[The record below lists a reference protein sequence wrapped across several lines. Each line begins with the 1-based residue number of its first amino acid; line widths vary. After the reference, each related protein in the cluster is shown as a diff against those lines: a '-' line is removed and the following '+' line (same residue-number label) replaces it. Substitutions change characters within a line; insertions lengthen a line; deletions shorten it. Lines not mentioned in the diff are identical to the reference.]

1 VSQPAGRHGPLGLP
15 LYPTGFAVAELR
27 LDSGPMFWEE
37 VQRLSAGEALAGFVT
52 DHLEAPGAPRV
63 CVILAPPDETAA
75 RAAAALMTA
84 RALGRR
90 GRRVAVV
97 DGDDLSP
104 DLTRWAGR
112 SDTEGWI
119 DVVRYGSSPSAAA
132 AVLPWAA
139 PGGLLLGVGSYQP
152 SRATGDEVR
161 ALAAT
166 LLEQVDV
173 VLVSASTGDR
183 GAVWATVP
191 SLRVLCWDQAA
202 LDSSL
207 CEVMIRDVGQLG
219 DPPAAALVF
228 AAARPAADPAAE
240 TRAAAPRRWVRPLA
254 VLAVLAVVAGVWWV
268 GAQRRARPAA
278 TAGPVPAPPASVL
291 RHDMKTDSLEI
302 AVIPDSTA
310 AAQQDTLAAVGVAAG
325 SSAAEP
331 AVAAPPAPGGDPF
344 AGPVG
349 AAGWCLHVYS
359 FDDSLLALEE
369 VAVMAGKGV
378 VGQIHAED
386 SGSRHLFRIYAGSF
400 PTRAAAHAAQTDLF
414 ARLRTDWAQPVAAA
428 RLR

>member
-1 VSQPAGRHGPLGLP
+1 VNDPTVRHGPLGLP
-15 LYPTGFAVAELR
+15 LYPTGFAVEELR
-27 LDSGPMFWEE
+27 LDGGPMFWEE
-37 VQRLSAGEALAGFVT
+37 VQRLSAGEALAGFVA
-52 DHLEAPGAPRV
+52 DHLDAPGAPRV
-63 CVILAPPDETAA
+63 CVILGPPDATAP

-112 SDTEGWI
+112 ADAEGWI
-119 DVVRYGSSPSAAA
+119 DVVRYGSSTAAA
-132 AVLPWAA
+132 AAALPWGA

-152 SRATGDEVR
+152 SRASGDEVS
-161 ALAAT
+161 ALVAI
-166 LLEQVDV
+166 LLEEVDH

-228 AAARPAADPAAE
+228 VPA
-240 TRAAAPRRWVRPLA
+240 RAAAVPRHEPHQPPSSRAPRRAGRWLAALA
-254 VLAVLAVVAGVWWV
+254 VLAVIAGVWWV
-268 GAQRRARPAA
+268 GTQRRSRAVTAAPAVKPDLQQDVKPDSQSFAIDTDSVLVAPADTAA
-278 TAGPVPAPPASVL
+278 TAASP
-291 RHDMKTDSLEI
+291 
-302 AVIPDSTA
+302 IPST
-310 AAQQDTLAAVGVAAG
+310 
-325 SSAAEP
+325 SSP
-331 AVAAPPAPGGDPF
+331 AVDPF

-369 VAVMAGKGV
+369 VAVMAGRGV
-378 VGQIHAED
+378 VGRIHAED
-386 SGSRHLFRIYAGSF
+386 SGARHLFRIYTGDF
-400 PTRAAAHAAQTDLF
+400 PDRAAAHAAQDELF
-414 ARLRTDWAQPVAAA
+414 ARLRTDWAQPVAAE

>member
-1 VSQPAGRHGPLGLP
+1 MSNPASRHGPLGLP
-15 LYPTGFAVAELR
+15 LYPTGFAVEELH
-27 LDSGPMFWEE
+27 LDGGPMFWEE
-37 VQRLSAGEALAGFVT
+37 VQRLSSGEALAGFVT
-52 DHLEAPGAPRV
+52 DHLAAPAAPRV
-63 CVILAPPDETAA
+63 CVILGPPDATAA

-84 RALGRR
+84 RSLGRR

-112 SDTEGWI
+112 AEVEGWI

-132 AVLPWAA
+132 AALPWAA

-152 SRATGDEVR
+152 NRATGDEVR
-161 ALAAT
+161 ALVAI
-166 LLEQVDV
+166 LLEEVDT

-228 AAARPAADPAAE
+228 AAARAAPAARAE
-240 TRAAAPRRWVRPLA
+240 PRPRASRRRGGVLVSLA
-254 VLAVLAVVAGVWWV
+254 VLTVVAGVWWF
-268 GAQRRARPAA
+268 GTQRRPHPDAVAGKTAA
-278 TAGPVPAPPASVL
+278 PVSRSLQQNIHVDSQSVADLVDGPS
-291 RHDMKTDSLEI
+291 SLQ
-302 AVIPDSTA
+302 PDSE
-310 AAQQDTLAAVGVAAG
+310 
-325 SSAAEP
+325 S
-331 AVAAPPAPGGDPF
+331 AVAADSLADAVSVAVLPAPAGDPF

-369 VAVMAGKGV
+369 VSTMAGKGV
-378 VGQIHAED
+378 VGLIHAED
-386 SGSRHLFRIYAGSF
+386 SGTRHLFRIYAGNF
-400 PTRAAAHAAQTDLF
+400 PSRAAADAAQTELF
-414 ARLRTDWAQPVAAA
+414 ARLRTDWAQPVAAD

>member
-1 VSQPAGRHGPLGLP
+1 MSNQASRHGPLGLP
-15 LYPTGFAVAELR
+15 LYPTGFAVEELH
-27 LDSGPMFWEE
+27 LDGGPMFWEE
-37 VQRLSAGEALAGFVT
+37 VQRLSSGEALAGFVT
-52 DHLEAPGAPRV
+52 DHLEAPAAPRV
-63 CVILAPPDETAA
+63 CVILGPPDATAA
-75 RAAAALMTA
+75 RAAAALRTA
-84 RALGRR
+84 RTLGRR
-90 GRRVAVV
+90 GRRVAVLA
-97 DGDDLSP
+97 GDDLSP

-112 SDTEGWI
+112 AEVEGWI

-132 AVLPWAA
+132 AALPWAA

-161 ALAAT
+161 ALVAI
-166 LLEQVDV
+166 LLEQVDT

-228 AAARPAADPAAE
+228 AAARAAPAARPE
-240 TRAAAPRRWVRPLA
+240 PQPRASRRRGGVLV
-254 VLAVLAVVAGVWWV
+254 VLAVLAVIAGVWWF
-268 GAQRRARPAA
+268 GTQRRPHPDAVAGKTVAPDSRSLQQDIHDDLQSSAIIADSTTSLRVDSMSAA
-278 TAGPVPAPPASVL
+278 AAESLAIEVAPVDALPAP
-291 RHDMKTDSLEI
+291 T
-302 AVIPDSTA
+302 
-310 AAQQDTLAAVGVAAG
+310 
-325 SSAAEP
+325 
-331 AVAAPPAPGGDPF
+331 GDPF

-369 VAVMAGKGV
+369 VSNMAGKGV
-378 VGQIHAED
+378 VGLIHAED
-386 SGSRHLFRIYAGSF
+386 SGTRHLFRIFAGNF
-400 PTRAAAHAAQTDLF
+400 PSRAAAGAAQTELF
-414 ARLRTDWAQPVAAA
+414 ARLRTDWAQPVAAD

>member
-1 VSQPAGRHGPLGLP
+1 MSDSAVRHGPLGLP
-15 LYPTGFAVAELR
+15 LYPTGFAVEELR
-27 LDSGPMFWEE
+27 LESGPMFWEE
-37 VQRLSAGEALAGFVT
+37 AQRISAGEALAGFVV

-63 CVILAPPDETAA
+63 CVILGPPDATAP

-84 RALGRR
+84 RALSRR

-112 SDTEGWI
+112 ADVEGWI
-119 DVVRYGSSPSAAA
+119 DVVRYGVSPAAA
-132 AVLPWAA
+132 AVALPWGA

-152 SRATGDEVR
+152 SRASGDEVS
-161 ALAAT
+161 ALVAI
-166 LLEQVDV
+166 LLAEFDH

-228 AAARPAADPAAE
+228 VPA
-240 TRAAAPRRWVRPLA
+240 RAAVVPRHEPPARAPRRAGRWLAALA
-254 VLAVLAVVAGVWWV
+254 VLAVIAGVWWV
-268 GAQRRARPAA
+268 GTQRRPRATPAA
-278 TAGPVPAPPASVL
+278 PTANPDLQQDIKQEPQSIVIDTDSASVALPDTVAAVESPPAASP
-291 RHDMKTDSLEI
+291 T
-302 AVIPDSTA
+302 
-310 AAQQDTLAAVGVAAG
+310 
-325 SSAAEP
+325 SSSSS
-331 AVAAPPAPGGDPF
+331 GDPF

-369 VAVMAGKGV
+369 VAVMAGRGV
-378 VGQIHAED
+378 VGLIHAED
-386 SGSRHLFRIYAGSF
+386 SGRRHLFRIYAGNF
-400 PTRAAAHAAQTDLF
+400 PDRAAAHAAQDELF
-414 ARLRTDWAQPVAAA
+414 ARLRTDWAQPVAAE

>member
-1 VSQPAGRHGPLGLP
+1 MSDSAVRHGPLGLP
-15 LYPTGFAVAELR
+15 LYPTGFAVEELR

-37 VQRLSAGEALAGFVT
+37 AQRLSAGEALAGFVA
-52 DHLEAPGAPRV
+52 DHLEAPGAPGV
-63 CVILAPPDETAA
+63 CVILGPPDATAP

-84 RALGRR
+84 RALSRR

-112 SDTEGWI
+112 ADVEGWI
-119 DVVRYGSSPSAAA
+119 DVVRYGASPAAAA
-132 AVLPWAA
+132 AVLPWGA

-152 SRATGDEVR
+152 CRASGDEVN
-161 ALAAT
+161 ALVAI
-166 LLEQVDV
+166 LREEFDH

-228 AAARPAADPAAE
+228 VPARA
-240 TRAAAPRRWVRPLA
+240 AAAPRHEPPPRAPRRAGRWLAALA
-254 VLAVLAVVAGVWWV
+254 VLAVIAGVWWV
-268 GAQRRARPAA
+268 GTQRRPRIVPVAPAA
-278 TAGPVPAPPASVL
+278 APGLKQDAKPDSQPSVT
-291 RHDMKTDSLEI
+291 DTDSASAAL
-302 AVIPDSTA
+302 PDTA
-310 AAQQDTLAAVGVAAG
+310 AAVVSPSAALPTSSST
-325 SSAAEP
+325 SSAA
-331 AVAAPPAPGGDPF
+331 VDPF

-369 VAVMAGKGV
+369 VAVMAGRGV
-378 VGQIHAED
+378 VGLIHAED
-386 SGSRHLFRIYAGSF
+386 SGPRHLFRIYAGNF
-400 PTRAAAHAAQTDLF
+400 PDRAAASAAQDELF
-414 ARLRTDWAQPVAAA
+414 ARLRTDWAQPVAAE

>member
-1 VSQPAGRHGPLGLP
+1 MSNQSNRLGPLGLP
-15 LYPTGFAVAELR
+15 LYPTGFTVEELR
-27 LDSGPMFWEE
+27 VDSGPMFWEE

-63 CVILAPPDETAA
+63 CVILAPPDATAA

-84 RALGRR
+84 RTLGRR

-112 SDTEGWI
+112 TDAEGWI

-132 AVLPWAA
+132 AALPWAA

-152 SRATGDEVR
+152 CRVSGDEVR
-161 ALAAT
+161 ALVAT
-166 LLEQVDV
+166 LLAEVDI

-191 SLRVLCWDQAA
+191 SLRVLCWDRAA

-228 AAARPAADPAAE
+228 AA
-240 TRAAAPRRWVRPLA
+240 TRAAPELQHEPRPRPPRRPGRVLA
-254 VLAVLAVVAGVWWV
+254 VLAVLVVVAGVWWA
-268 GAQRRARPAA
+268 GTLRRSRALPAVA
-278 TAGPVPAPPASVL
+278 TTLVPASVDIQQDI
-291 RHDMKTDSLEI
+291 HPAQQSV
-302 AVIPDSTA
+302 AVIPDSASVTSVDTA
-310 AAQQDTLAAVGVAAG
+310 AAPGVEPRLAAAT
-325 SSAAEP
+325 P
-331 AVAAPPAPGGDPF
+331 AVADPARAGDAF

-349 AAGWCLHVYS
+349 TAGWCLHVYS

-369 VAVMAGKGV
+369 VAIMAGKGV
-378 VGQIHAED
+378 AGLIHAED
-386 SGSRHLFRIYAGSF
+386 SGTRHLFRIYAGNF
-400 PTRAAAHAAQTDLF
+400 PSRAAAHAAQTDLF
-414 ARLRTDWAQPVAAA
+414 ARLRTDWAQPVAAD

>member
-1 VSQPAGRHGPLGLP
+1 MSQPAGRHGPLGLP

-37 VQRLSAGEALAGFVT
+37 AQRLSSGEALAGFVAE
-52 DHLEAPGAPRV
+52 HLEAPGAPRV
-63 CVILAPPDETAA
+63 CVILAPPDATAA
-75 RAAAALMTA
+75 RAAASLMTA

-90 GRRVAVV
+90 GHRVAVV

-112 SDTEGWI
+112 IDTEGWI

-161 ALAAT
+161 ALVAT
-166 LLEQVDV
+166 LLEETDF
-173 VLVSASTGDR
+173 VLVCASTGDR

-202 LDSSL
+202 LDASL

-228 AAARPAADPAAE
+228 PVARAAPDPAKE
-240 TRAAAPRRWVRPLA
+240 PSAPASRRWGRPLAALA
-254 VLAVLAVVAGVWWV
+254 VLAVLAGVWWV
-268 GAQRRARPAA
+268 GTQRRGRPVAVPQPAA
-278 TAGPVPAPPASVL
+278 STAQPDFGRNMQP
-291 RHDMKTDSLEI
+291 DSL
-302 AVIPDSTA
+302 AVAVAEDSTA
-310 AAQQDTLAAVGVAAG
+310 AAEADSLAATGSEEAVPAPAA
-325 SSAAEP
+325 AA
-331 AVAAPPAPGGDPF
+331 AAPPAPGGDPF

-349 AAGWCLHVYS
+349 AVGWCLHVYS

-378 VGQIHAED
+378 VGRIHAED
-386 SGSRHLFRIYAGSF
+386 SGTRHLFRIYAGSF

-414 ARLRTDWAQPVAAA
+414 ARLRTDWAQPVAAD

>member
-1 VSQPAGRHGPLGLP
+1 MSDSAVRHGPLGLP
-15 LYPTGFAVAELR
+15 LYPTGFAVEELR

-37 VQRLSAGEALAGFVT
+37 AQRLSAGEALAGFVA

-63 CVILAPPDETAA
+63 CVILGPPDATAP

-84 RALGRR
+84 RALSRR

-112 SDTEGWI
+112 ADVEGWI
-119 DVVRYGSSPSAAA
+119 DVVRYGVSPAAAA
-132 AVLPWAA
+132 AVLPWGA

-152 SRATGDEVR
+152 SRASGDEVN
-161 ALAAT
+161 ALLAI
-166 LLEQVDV
+166 LLGEFDH

-228 AAARPAADPAAE
+228 VPA
-240 TRAAAPRRWVRPLA
+240 RAAAVPRHEPHQPPSPRAPRRAGRWLAALA
-254 VLAVLAVVAGVWWV
+254 VLAVIAGVWWV
-268 GAQRRARPAA
+268 GTQRRPRAVPVAPAAKPDLQQDVKPDSQSFAIDTDSVSAALPDTAAALVTPPAA
-278 TAGPVPAPPASVL
+278 TPTTATPTASV
-291 RHDMKTDSLEI
+291 
-302 AVIPDSTA
+302 
-310 AAQQDTLAAVGVAAG
+310 
-325 SSAAEP
+325 
-331 AVAAPPAPGGDPF
+331 DPF

-369 VAVMAGKGV
+369 VAVMAGRGV
-378 VGQIHAED
+378 VGLIHAED
-386 SGSRHLFRIYAGSF
+386 SGRRHLFRIYAGNF
-400 PTRAAAHAAQTDLF
+400 PDRAAAHAAQDELF
-414 ARLRTDWAQPVAAA
+414 ARLRTDWAQPVAAE